1 MPLNLA
7 SPGVIVREVDVT
19 VGRVDPTSNSVA
31 AIVAPF
37 EKGPVESAV
46 LIQNEQEL
54 LANFGQ
60 PRDVAS
66 HYETWFT
73 ASSFLAYG
81 GNLLVL
87 RSDGTSLYNANQ
99 SVTGVATSIKIK
111 SYDDYVN
118 KGYNE
123 TAISNVVVAARN
135 PGSWGN
141 GLQVA
146 IIDAR
151 ADQILSGITTTS
163 VVNFNPTVNDRSGI
177 IVGSA
182 STIGISTASVVLGQ
196 VVRCEVNGVISS
208 GTTVTSIANG
218 VIGISTSSLQTTT
231 LTALFDFG
239 TETSVGL
246 GLTVGYGVTQSISGV
261 VSAGIGST
269 TSLDGF
275 IKGIITGV
283 GASTLEVKVSS
294 YVSAA
299 GVETQVDYE
308 PQGVYRFKDNGSV
321 TVHSPGSAT
330 GSGTTAFS
338 SSSDWYDAQTI
349 TLNNGTIAW
358 NTIAPRPGT
367 SRFAASRGSRFDE
380 LHVAVIDGTGN
391 ITGNAG
397 TVLEKHVSLSKA
409 KNAIYSAGSSSYW
422 SKYIAEGSS
431 LIFGGSQPT
440 GVVTCGFTTSS
451 TFGLGATKDWN
462 TNTENNTTF
471 KCVGSVTYTLSGG
484 KNYDATTNLD
494 SDASL
499 QASLSDLSSGYDLLT
514 NTEQYDIDFILM
526 GSAAYDKERC
536 QALASKII
544 SVAEQRQ
551 DAIAFVSPY
560 RNSMLNLSG
569 TSSFVPVNSASITT
583 NVISYYA
590 SIPSSSYAIFDSGYK
605 YMYDKFSQTFRY
617 IPLNGDIAGICA
629 RNDTTNAPWVS
640 PAGTSRGAVLNA
652 VKLAYNPSKIERD
665 KLYSNRVNPVIFS
678 PGSGIILFGD
688 KTGLAKASAFD
699 RINVRRLFIYI
710 ETAIKAAADDQ
721 LFEFNDETTRTNFVN
736 IVDPFLRDILAKR
749 GIIDYRVICDESNN
763 TASIID
769 NNEFVGDIYVKPS
782 RSINFVGLTFVATRS
797 GVSFEEIVGNV

>member
-37 EKGPVESAV
+37 EQGPVESAV

-54 LANFGQ
+54 LANFGR
-60 PRDVAS
+60 PRNTAT

-73 ASSFLAYG
+73 ASSYLAYG

-87 RSDGTSLYNANQ
+87 RSDGTELQNANMGTDG
-99 SVTGVATSIKIK
+99 SAATIKIK

-118 KGYNE
+118 KGYDE
-123 TAISNVVVAARN
+123 TPISNVVVAARN

-141 GLQVA
+141 GLKVA
-146 IIDAR
+146 IIDGK
-151 ADQILSGITTTS
+151 ADQTLSGIDTTGS
-163 VVNFNPTVNDRSGI
+163 V
-177 IVGSA
+177 
-182 STIGISTASVVLGQ
+182 L
-196 VVRCEVNGVISS
+196 
-208 GTTVTSIANG
+208 
-218 VIGISTSSLQTTT
+218 
-231 LTALFDFG
+231 
-239 TETSVGL
+239 
-246 GLTVGYGVTQSISGV
+246 GYGVTHSISGT
-261 VSAGIGST
+261 VSAGAGT
-269 TSLDGF
+269 TSVLDGYV
-275 IKGIITGV
+275 KGIITGI
-283 GASTLEVKVSS
+283 GASTLDVKVLS

-308 PQGVYRFKDNGSV
+308 PEGVYRFKSTGTV
-321 TVHSPGSAT
+321 TVHANGT
-330 GSGTTAFS
+330 GVGVATTAFAS
-338 SSSDWYDAQTI
+338 SPDWYDAQSI

-358 NTIAPRPGT
+358 NTLAPRPGT

-380 LHVAVIDGTGN
+380 LHVVVIDGNGE
-391 ITGNAG
+391 ITANAG

-409 KNAIYSAGSSSYW
+409 KNAVYAAGSSSYW
-422 SKYIAEGSS
+422 SKYVADGSS
-431 LIFGGSQPT
+431 LIFAGSQPT

-451 TFGLGATKDWN
+451 TFSLGATKDWN
-462 TNTENNTTF
+462 TNTENGTVF
-471 KCVGSVTYTLSGG
+471 KCLGSQTYTLSGG
-484 KNYDATTNLD
+484 ENYDGGTTLD
-494 SDASL
+494 NQESL
-499 QASLSDLSSGYDLLT
+499 TSSLTDLSSGYDLLT
-514 NTEQYDIDFILM
+514 NTEQYDVDFILM
-526 GSAAYDKERC
+526 GSAAYDKETA

-551 DAIAFVSPY
+551 DAVAFVSPY

-569 TSSFVPVNSASITT
+569 TSSFVPINSATITD
-583 NVISYYA
+583 NVISYFA

-605 YMYDKFSQTFRY
+605 YMYDKFAQTFRY
-617 IPLNGDIAGICA
+617 VPLNGDIAGICA
-629 RNDTTNAPWVS
+629 RNDSSNAPWVS
-640 PAGTSRGAVLNA
+640 PAGTSRGAILNA
-652 VKLAYNPSKIERD
+652 VKLAYNPSKVQRD
-665 KLYSNRVNPVIFS
+665 RLYSNRVNPVIFS

-710 ETAIKAAADDQ
+710 ENAVKAAADDQ
-721 LFEFNDETTRTNFVN
+721 LFEFNDETTRNNFLN
-736 IVDPFLRDILAKR
+736 IVDPFLRDIQAKR

-763 TASIID
+763 TAAVID
-769 NNEFVGDIYVKPS
+769 NNEFIADIYVKPS

>member
-46 LIQNEQEL
+46 LVQNEQEL

-60 PRDVAS
+60 PRSSAT

-87 RSDGTSLYNANQ
+87 RSDGTSLSNANMG
-99 SVTGVATSIKIK
+99 TNGVSANIKIK
-111 SYDDYVN
+111 SYEDYVN
-118 KGYNE
+118 KGYDE
-123 TAISNVVVAARN
+123 SPISNVVVATRD

-141 GLQVA
+141 GLKVA
-146 IIDAR
+146 IIDGR
-151 ADQILSGITTTS
+151 ADQTLSGIVTTGAVVGHGVTHSLNGTVGAGVGTTS
-163 VVNFNPTVNDRSGI
+163 V
-177 IVGSA
+177 
-182 STIGISTASVVLGQ
+182 
-196 VVRCEVNGVISS
+196 
-208 GTTVTSIANG
+208 
-218 VIGISTSSLQTTT
+218 
-231 LTALFDFG
+231 
-239 TETSVGL
+239 
-246 GLTVGYGVTQSISGV
+246 
-261 VSAGIGST
+261 
-269 TSLDGF
+269 LDGF
-275 IKGIITGV
+275 IRGIITGI
-283 GASTLEVKVSS
+283 GASTLDVKVLS
-294 YVSAA
+294 YVTAV
-299 GVETQVDYE
+299 GTETNVDYE
-308 PQGVYRFKDNGSV
+308 PQGVYRFKSTGTVTIRANGTGIGV
-321 TVHSPGSAT
+321 AT
-330 GSGTTAFS
+330 ITYS
-338 SSSDWYDAQTI
+338 SSPDWYDAQSI
-349 TLNNGTIAW
+349 TLDNGSIPW

-380 LHVAVIDGTGN
+380 IHVAVIDGDGG
-391 ITGNAG
+391 ITANAG
-397 TVLEKHVSLSKA
+397 TVLEKHVALSKA
-409 KNAIYSAGSSSYW
+409 KNAVYAAGSSSYW

-431 LIFGGSQPT
+431 LIFAGSQPT
-440 GVVTCGFTTSS
+440 GVVTCGFTTPS
-451 TFGLGATKDWN
+451 TFSLGATKDWN
-462 TNTENNTTF
+462 TVTENNTVF
-471 KCVGSVTYTLSGG
+471 KCLGSQTYSLSGG
-484 KNYDATTNLD
+484 KNYDGQTNLD
-494 SDASL
+494 NAASL
-499 QASLSDLSSGYDLLT
+499 TSSLTDLSSGYDLLT
-514 NTEQYDIDFILM
+514 NTEQYDLDFILM
-526 GSAAYDKERC
+526 GSAAYEKETA

-551 DAIAFVSPY
+551 DAVAFISPY

-569 TSSFVPVNSASITT
+569 TSSFVPVNAATITD

-605 YMYDKFSQTFRY
+605 YMYDKFAQTFRY

-652 VKLAYNPSKIERD
+652 VKLAYNPSKTQRD
-665 KLYSNRVNPVIFS
+665 RLYSNRVNPVIFS

-710 ETAIKAAADDQ
+710 ENAIKAAADDQ
-721 LFEFNDETTRTNFVN
+721 LFEFNDETTRNNFLN

-749 GIIDYRVICDESNN
+749 GIQDYRVICDETNN
-763 TASIID
+763 TAAVID
-769 NNEFVGDIYVKPS
+769 NNEFIADIYVKPS

>member
-46 LIQNEQEL
+46 LVQNEQEL

-60 PRDVAS
+60 PRSSAT

-87 RSDGTSLYNANQ
+87 RSDGTSLSNANMG
-99 SVTGVATSIKIK
+99 TNGVSANIKIK
-111 SYDDYVN
+111 SYEDYVN
-118 KGYNE
+118 KGYDE
-123 TAISNVVVAARN
+123 SPISNVVVATRD

-141 GLQVA
+141 GLKVA
-146 IIDAR
+146 LIDGR
-151 ADQILSGITTTS
+151 ADQTLSGIVTTGAVVGHGVTHSLSGTVGAGVGTTS
-163 VVNFNPTVNDRSGI
+163 V
-177 IVGSA
+177 
-182 STIGISTASVVLGQ
+182 
-196 VVRCEVNGVISS
+196 
-208 GTTVTSIANG
+208 
-218 VIGISTSSLQTTT
+218 
-231 LTALFDFG
+231 
-239 TETSVGL
+239 
-246 GLTVGYGVTQSISGV
+246 
-261 VSAGIGST
+261 
-269 TSLDGF
+269 LDGF
-275 IKGIITGV
+275 IRGIITGI
-283 GASTLEVKVSS
+283 GASTLDVKGLR
-294 YVSAA
+294 YVTAV
-299 GVETQVDYE
+299 GTETNVDYE
-308 PQGVYRFKDNGSV
+308 PQGVYRFKSTGTVTIRANGTGIGV
-321 TVHSPGSAT
+321 AT
-330 GSGTTAFS
+330 ITYS
-338 SSSDWYDAQTI
+338 SSPDWYDAQSI
-349 TLNNGTIAW
+349 TLDNGSIPW

-380 LHVAVIDGTGN
+380 IHVAVIDGDGG
-391 ITGNAG
+391 ITANAG
-397 TVLEKHVSLSKA
+397 TVLEKHVALSKA
-409 KNAIYSAGSSSYW
+409 KNAVYAAGSSSYW

-431 LIFGGSQPT
+431 LIFAGSQPT
-440 GVVTCGFTTSS
+440 GVVTCGFTTPS
-451 TFGLGATKDWN
+451 TFSLGATKDWN
-462 TNTENNTTF
+462 TVTENNTVF
-471 KCVGSVTYTLSGG
+471 KCLGSQTYSLSGG
-484 KNYDATTNLD
+484 KNYDGQTNLD
-494 SDASL
+494 NAASL
-499 QASLSDLSSGYDLLT
+499 TSSLTDLSSGYDLLT
-514 NTEQYDIDFILM
+514 NTEQYDLDFILM
-526 GSAAYDKERC
+526 GSAAYEKETA

-551 DAIAFVSPY
+551 DAVAFISPY

-569 TSSFVPVNSASITT
+569 TSSFVPVNAATITD

-605 YMYDKFSQTFRY
+605 YMYDKFAQTFRY

-652 VKLAYNPSKIERD
+652 VKLAYNPSKTQRD
-665 KLYSNRVNPVIFS
+665 RLYSNRVNPVIFS

-710 ETAIKAAADDQ
+710 ENAIKAAADDQ
-721 LFEFNDETTRTNFVN
+721 LFEFNDETTRNNFLN

-749 GIIDYRVICDESNN
+749 GIQDYRVICDETNN
-763 TASIID
+763 TAAVID
-769 NNEFVGDIYVKPS
+769 NNEFIADIYVKPS

>member
-46 LIQNEQEL
+46 LVQNEQEL

-60 PRDVAS
+60 PRSSAT

-87 RSDGTSLYNANQ
+87 RSDGTSLSNANMG
-99 SVTGVATSIKIK
+99 TNGVSANIKIK
-111 SYDDYVN
+111 SYEDYVN
-118 KGYNE
+118 KGYDE
-123 TAISNVVVAARN
+123 SPISNVVVATRD

-141 GLQVA
+141 GLKVA
-146 IIDAR
+146 LIDGR
-151 ADQILSGITTTS
+151 ADQTLSGIVTTGAVVGHGVTHSLSGTVGAGVGTTS
-163 VVNFNPTVNDRSGI
+163 V
-177 IVGSA
+177 
-182 STIGISTASVVLGQ
+182 
-196 VVRCEVNGVISS
+196 
-208 GTTVTSIANG
+208 
-218 VIGISTSSLQTTT
+218 
-231 LTALFDFG
+231 
-239 TETSVGL
+239 
-246 GLTVGYGVTQSISGV
+246 
-261 VSAGIGST
+261 
-269 TSLDGF
+269 LDGF
-275 IKGIITGV
+275 IRGIITGI
-283 GASTLEVKVSS
+283 GASTLDVKVLS
-294 YVSAA
+294 YVTAS
-299 GVETQVDYE
+299 GTETNVDYE
-308 PQGVYRFKDNGSV
+308 PQGVYRFKSTGTVTIRANGTGIGV
-321 TVHSPGSAT
+321 AT
-330 GSGTTAFS
+330 ITYS
-338 SSSDWYDAQTI
+338 SSPDWYDAQSI
-349 TLNNGTIAW
+349 TLDNGSIPW

-380 LHVAVIDGTGN
+380 IHVAVIDGDGG
-391 ITGNAG
+391 ITANAG
-397 TVLEKHVSLSKA
+397 TVLEKHVALSKA
-409 KNAIYSAGSSSYW
+409 KNAVYAAGSSSYW

-431 LIFGGSQPT
+431 LIFAGSQPT
-440 GVVTCGFTTSS
+440 GVVTCGFTTPS
-451 TFGLGATKDWN
+451 TFSLGATKDWN
-462 TNTENNTTF
+462 TVTENNTVF
-471 KCVGSVTYTLSGG
+471 KCLGSQTYSLSGG
-484 KNYDATTNLD
+484 KNYDGQTNLD
-494 SDASL
+494 NAASL
-499 QASLSDLSSGYDLLT
+499 TSSLTDLSSGYDLLT
-514 NTEQYDIDFILM
+514 NTEQYDLDFILM
-526 GSAAYDKERC
+526 GSAAYEKETA

-551 DAIAFVSPY
+551 DAVAFISPY

-569 TSSFVPVNSASITT
+569 TSSFVPVNAATITD

-605 YMYDKFSQTFRY
+605 YMYDKFAQTFRY

-652 VKLAYNPSKIERD
+652 VKLAYNPSKTQRD
-665 KLYSNRVNPVIFS
+665 RLYSNRVNPVIFS

-710 ETAIKAAADDQ
+710 ENAIKGAADDQ
-721 LFEFNDETTRTNFVN
+721 LFEFNDETTRNNFLN

-749 GIIDYRVICDESNN
+749 GIQDYRVICDETNN
-763 TASIID
+763 TAAVID
-769 NNEFVGDIYVKPS
+769 NNEFIADIYVKPS

>member
-46 LIQNEQEL
+46 LVQNEQEL

-60 PRDVAS
+60 PRSSAT

-87 RSDGTSLYNANQ
+87 RSDGTSLSNANMG
-99 SVTGVATSIKIK
+99 TNGVSANIKIK
-111 SYDDYVN
+111 SYEDYVN
-118 KGYNE
+118 KGYDE
-123 TAISNVVVAARN
+123 SPISNVVVATRD

-141 GLQVA
+141 GLKVA
-146 IIDAR
+146 LIDGR
-151 ADQILSGITTTS
+151 ADQTLSGIVTTGAVVGHGVTHSLSGTVGAGVGTTS
-163 VVNFNPTVNDRSGI
+163 V
-177 IVGSA
+177 
-182 STIGISTASVVLGQ
+182 
-196 VVRCEVNGVISS
+196 
-208 GTTVTSIANG
+208 
-218 VIGISTSSLQTTT
+218 
-231 LTALFDFG
+231 
-239 TETSVGL
+239 
-246 GLTVGYGVTQSISGV
+246 
-261 VSAGIGST
+261 
-269 TSLDGF
+269 LDGF
-275 IKGIITGV
+275 IRGIITGI
-283 GASTLEVKVSS
+283 GASTLDVKVLS
-294 YVSAA
+294 YVTAV
-299 GVETQVDYE
+299 GTETNVDYE
-308 PQGVYRFKDNGSV
+308 PQGVYRFKSTGTVTIRANGTGIGV
-321 TVHSPGSAT
+321 AT
-330 GSGTTAFS
+330 ITYS
-338 SSSDWYDAQTI
+338 SSPDWYDAQSI
-349 TLNNGTIAW
+349 TLDNGSIPW

-380 LHVAVIDGTGN
+380 IHVAVIDGDGG
-391 ITGNAG
+391 ITANAG
-397 TVLEKHVSLSKA
+397 TVLEKHVALSKA
-409 KNAIYSAGSSSYW
+409 KNAVYAAGSSSYW

-431 LIFGGSQPT
+431 LIFAGSQPT
-440 GVVTCGFTTSS
+440 GVVTCGFTTPS
-451 TFGLGATKDWN
+451 TFSLGATKDWN
-462 TNTENNTTF
+462 TVTENNTVF
-471 KCVGSVTYTLSGG
+471 KCLGSQTYSLSGG
-484 KNYDATTNLD
+484 KNYDGQTNLD
-494 SDASL
+494 NAASL
-499 QASLSDLSSGYDLLT
+499 TSSLTDLSSGYDLLT
-514 NTEQYDIDFILM
+514 NTEQYDLDFILM
-526 GSAAYDKERC
+526 GSAAYEKETA

-551 DAIAFVSPY
+551 DAVAFISPY

-569 TSSFVPVNSASITT
+569 TSSFVPVNAATITD

-605 YMYDKFSQTFRY
+605 YMYDKFAQTFRY

-652 VKLAYNPSKIERD
+652 VKLAYNPSKTQRD
-665 KLYSNRVNPVIFS
+665 RLYSNRVNPVIFS

-710 ETAIKAAADDQ
+710 ENAIKAAADDQ
-721 LFEFNDETTRTNFVN
+721 LFEFNDETTRNNFLN

-749 GIIDYRVICDESNN
+749 GIQDYRVICDETNN
-763 TASIID
+763 TAAVID
-769 NNEFVGDIYVKPS
+769 NNEFIADIYVKPS

>member
-99 SVTGVATSIKIK
+99 STTVGVGTSVKIK

-118 KGYNE
+118 KGYND
-123 TAISNVVVAARN
+123 TAITNVVVAARN

-141 GLQVA
+141 SLQVA
-146 IIDAR
+146 IIDGK
-151 ADQILSGITTTS
+151 ADQILSGIATTS
-163 VVNFNPTVNDRSGI
+163 V
-177 IVGSA
+177 
-182 STIGISTASVVLGQ
+182 L
-196 VVRCEVNGVISS
+196 
-208 GTTVTSIANG
+208 
-218 VIGISTSSLQTTT
+218 
-231 LTALFDFG
+231 
-239 TETSVGL
+239 
-246 GLTVGYGVTQSISGV
+246 VGYGITQSINGT
-261 VSAGIGST
+261 VSAGIGT
-269 TSLDGF
+269 TTVLDGF
-275 IKGIITGV
+275 IRGIITGIGV
-283 GASTLEVKVSS
+283 STLDVKVLS

-299 GVETQVDYE
+299 GAETQVDYE
-308 PQGVYRFKDNGSV
+308 PQGVYRFSAGSV
-321 TVHSPGSAT
+321 GVATVRIYSNANVGVATTTFASAP
-330 GSGTTAFS
+330 
-338 SSSDWYDAQTI
+338 DWYDAQTI
-349 TLNNGTIAW
+349 TLNNGTIPW
-358 NTIAPRPGT
+358 NTLASRPGT

-380 LHVAVIDGTGN
+380 LHVAVIDGDGR
-391 ITGNAG
+391 ITGNSG

-422 SKYIAEGSS
+422 TKYIADGSS

-451 TFGLGATKDWN
+451 TFTLGATKDWN

-471 KCVGSVTYTLSGG
+471 KCLGSVTYTLSGG
-484 KNYDATTNLD
+484 KNYDGTTNLD
-494 SDASL
+494 ADASL
-499 QASLSDLSSGYDLLT
+499 QTSLTDLSSGYDLLT
-514 NTEQYDIDFILM
+514 NTEEYDIDFILM
-526 GSAAYDKERC
+526 GSASYDKERC

-763 TASIID
+763 TASILD

>member
-19 VGRVDPTSNSVA
+19 VGRVDPTSNTVA

-60 PRDVAS
+60 PRSVAT

-99 SVTGVATSIKIK
+99 SVTGAATSIKVK
-111 SYDDYVN
+111 SYEDYVN
-118 KGYNE
+118 KGYDE
-123 TAISNVVVAARN
+123 TAISSVVFAART

-141 GLQVA
+141 GLKVA
-146 IIDAR
+146 IIDSR
-151 ADQILSGITTTS
+151 ADQTLSGITTTNVVVGHGVTHS
-163 VVNFNPTVNDRSGI
+163 VSGTVIAGA
-177 IVGSA
+177 G
-182 STIGISTASVVLGQ
+182 STA
-196 VVRCEVNGVISS
+196 
-208 GTTVTSIANG
+208 T
-218 VIGISTSSLQTTT
+218 
-231 LTALFDFG
+231 
-239 TETSVGL
+239 
-246 GLTVGYGVTQSISGV
+246 
-261 VSAGIGST
+261 
-269 TSLDGF
+269 LDGF
-275 IKGIITGV
+275 VKGIVTGI
-283 GASTLEVKVSS
+283 GASTLDVKVLS

-308 PQGVYRFKDNGSV
+308 PQGVYRFKSTGTV
-321 TVHSPGSAT
+321 TIHANNT
-330 GSGTTAFS
+330 GVGVATTAFAS
-338 SSSDWYDAQTI
+338 SPDWYDAQTI
-349 TLNNGTIAW
+349 TLNNGTIPW
-358 NTIAPRPGT
+358 NTLAPRPGT

-380 LHVAVIDGTGN
+380 LHVVVIDGNGD
-391 ITGNAG
+391 ITANAG
-397 TVLEKHVSLSKA
+397 TVLEKHVALSKA
-409 KNAIYSAGSSSYW
+409 KNAIYAAGSSSYW
-422 SKYIAEGSS
+422 NKYIAEGSS

-440 GVVTCGFTTSS
+440 GVVTCGFTNSS
-451 TFGLGATKDWN
+451 TFSVGATKDWN
-462 TNTENNTTF
+462 SNTENNTTF
-471 KCVGSVTYTLSGG
+471 KCLGSQTYTLGGG
-484 KNYDATTNLD
+484 KNYDGGTSLD
-494 SDASL
+494 DSGSL
-499 QASLSDLSSGYDLLT
+499 QASLADLSSGYDLLT
-514 NTEQYDIDFILM
+514 NTEEYNLDFILM
-526 GSAAYDKERC
+526 GSAAYNKETC

-551 DAIAFVSPY
+551 DTLAFVSPY
-560 RNSMLNLSG
+560 RNAMLNLSG
-569 TSSFVPVNSASITT
+569 TSSFVPINSATITD
-583 NVISYYA
+583 NVISFYA
-590 SIPSSSYAIFDSGYK
+590 SLPSSSYAIFDSGYK
-605 YMYDKFSQTFRY
+605 YMYDKFAQTFRY

-629 RNDTTNAPWVS
+629 RNDVSNAPWVS
-640 PAGTSRGAVLNA
+640 PAGTSRGAILNA
-652 VKLAYNPSKIERD
+652 VKLAYNPSKVQRD
-665 KLYSNRVNPVIFS
+665 RLYSNRVNPVIFS

-710 ETAIKAAADDQ
+710 ENAVKAAADDQ

-763 TASIID
+763 TAAIID
-769 NNEFVGDIYVKPS
+769 NNEFIADIYIKPS

>member
-46 LIQNEQEL
+46 LVQNEQEL

-60 PRDVAS
+60 PRNTAT

-73 ASSFLAYG
+73 ASSYLAYG

-87 RSDGTSLYNANQ
+87 RSDGTSLSNANMGT
-99 SVTGVATSIKIK
+99 SGVSTSIKIK

-118 KGYNE
+118 KGYDE
-123 TAISNVVVAARN
+123 TPISNVVVAARN

-141 GLQVA
+141 GLKVA
-146 IIDAR
+146 IIDGK
-151 ADQILSGITTTS
+151 ADQILSGIDTTGVVVGHGVTHSINGTVSAGTGSTS
-163 VVNFNPTVNDRSGI
+163 VLDGFVKGI
-177 IVGSA
+177 VTGIGA
-182 STIGISTASVVLGQ
+182 STIDVKVLSYVTAS
-196 VVRCEVNGVISS
+196 
-208 GTTVTSIANG
+208 
-218 VIGISTSSLQTTT
+218 
-231 LTALFDFG
+231 G
-239 TETSVGL
+239 TETN
-246 GLTVGYGVTQSISGV
+246 
-261 VSAGIGST
+261 
-269 TSLDGF
+269 
-275 IKGIITGV
+275 
-283 GASTLEVKVSS
+283 
-294 YVSAA
+294 
-299 GVETQVDYE
+299 VDYE
-308 PQGVYRFKDNGSV
+308 PEGVYRFKSTGTVIIHENGSGV
-321 TVHSPGSAT
+321 GIA
-330 GSGTTAFS
+330 TTAFAS
-338 SSSDWYDAQTI
+338 SPDWYDAQSI
-349 TLNNGTIAW
+349 TLDNGSIAW
-358 NTIAPRPGT
+358 NTLAPRPGT
-367 SRFAASRGSRFDE
+367 SRFATSRGSRFDE
-380 LHVAVIDGTGN
+380 LHVVVIDGNGDLTA
-391 ITGNAG
+391 NAG

-409 KNAIYSAGSSSYW
+409 KNAVYAAGSSSYW

-431 LIFGGSQPT
+431 LIFGGTQPV

-451 TFGLGATKDWN
+451 TFSLGATKDWN
-462 TNTENNTTF
+462 TNTENGTVF
-471 KCVGSVTYTLSGG
+471 KCLGSQTYSLSGG
-484 KNYDATTNLD
+484 KNYDGGTSLD
-494 SDASL
+494 ENESL
-499 QASLSDLSSGYDLLT
+499 TSSLSDLSSGYDLLT
-514 NTEQYDIDFILM
+514 NTEQYDVDFILM
-526 GSAAYDKERC
+526 GSAAHDKETA

-569 TSSFVPVNSASITT
+569 TSSFVPINSATITD

-605 YMYDKFSQTFRY
+605 YMYDKFAQTFRY
-617 IPLNGDIAGICA
+617 VPLNGDMAGICS

-640 PAGTSRGAVLNA
+640 PAGTSRGSVLNA
-652 VKLAYNPSKIERD
+652 VKLAYNPSKVQRD
-665 KLYSNRVNPVIFS
+665 RLYSNRVNPIIFS

-688 KTGLAKASAFD
+688 KTGLSKASAFD

-710 ETAIKAAADDQ
+710 ENAVKAAADDQ
-721 LFEFNDETTRTNFVN
+721 LFEFNDETTRTNFLN
-736 IVDPFLRDILAKR
+736 IVDPFLRNIQAQR

-763 TASIID
+763 TASVID
-769 NNEFVGDIYVKPS
+769 NNEFIADIYVKPS